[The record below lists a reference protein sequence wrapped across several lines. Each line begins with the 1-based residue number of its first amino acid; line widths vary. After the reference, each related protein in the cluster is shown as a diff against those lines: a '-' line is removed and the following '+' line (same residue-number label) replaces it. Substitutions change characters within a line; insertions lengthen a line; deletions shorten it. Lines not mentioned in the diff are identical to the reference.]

1 MTKSVTGPYSNFRVG
16 ASLLLANGSYHD
28 GANVE
33 IASTPVGIC
42 AERCALA
49 PVIASYARGPEVSV
63 PNLLPLSTRRTLFA
77 LLSFTFPEADS
88 TLTDARQYS
97 GTPADKNLPTIRALA
112 VATDINPPASPCGM
126 CRQFIRE
133 FCDLEM
139 KVFMYGGDAKVED
152 GEALAGTGKGGKAVA
167 MTMGELLPMSL

>member
-1 MTKSVTGPYSNFRVG
+1 MRGEKTSVFPICCPYPLRTPSALYLSPPFENETCI
-16 ASLLLANGSYHD
+16 LAN
-28 GANVE
+28 
-33 IASTPVGIC
+33 
-42 AERCALA
+42 A
-49 PVIASYARGPEVSV
+49 P
-63 PNLLPLSTRRTLFA
+63 
-77 LLSFTFPEADS
+77 
-88 TLTDARQYS
+88 QYS

-139 KVFMYGGDAKVED
+139 KVYMYGGGAKVED
-152 GEALAGTGKGGKAVA
+152 GEALAGTGKGGKAVV